1 MKVGN
6 FGKNL
11 NIKKRESKSPK
22 QTAKSKFVAIVST
35 FDSIDKRSMEVESF
49 GIDLSDFE
57 DAHFSLIESLIFEIY
72 GDWKTQLIMW
82 YVYERMDEE
91 GNLLPLLVSDV
102 DEDKEEDDEDDD
114 EELDGEEVYIKTPEE
129 LYDFIKKLEKQEKK

>member
-11 NIKKRESKSPK
+11 NINKREIKSPK
-22 QTAKSKFVAIVST
+22 QNAKSKFVTIVST
-35 FDSIDKRSMEVESF
+35 FDSLDKRSMEVESF
-49 GIDLSDFE
+49 GIELSDYE

-72 GDWKTQLIMW
+72 GEWKTQLVMW

-91 GNLLPLLVSDV
+91 GNLLPLIVSDI
-102 DEDKEEDDEDDD
+102 EEGEEEDDEDN
-114 EELDGEEVYIKTPEE
+114 EDGEEVFIETPEQ
-129 LYDFIKKLEKQEKK
+129 LYDFIKQIEKTTKK